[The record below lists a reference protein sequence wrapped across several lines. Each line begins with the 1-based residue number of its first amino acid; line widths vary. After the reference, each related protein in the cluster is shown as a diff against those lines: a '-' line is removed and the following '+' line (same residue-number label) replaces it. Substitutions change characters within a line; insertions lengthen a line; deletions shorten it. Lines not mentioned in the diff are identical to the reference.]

1 MSKIVIRGA
10 SGHNLKSVDV
20 EIPHCRLTVVTGVS
34 GSGKSSLVFDTLYKE
49 GERRYLE
56 SFSSYARQFIGK
68 LTRSSVEHIDGLS
81 PAISINQATIVRNP
95 RSTVGTMTELY
106 DYLRLLF
113 ARLGKIKKQPL
124 TMTVHPG
131 QEASKLN
138 KSFCGGSRG
147 ALIGRPC
154 QGLFSKRAPLERR
167 LFSFNSPYGAC
178 PVCKGLGVQDRID
191 HQLLIADPQKTLRQ
205 GALKITTPSGYI
217 IYSQVTI
224 EVLNRVCQAHGF
236 SVDIPWKDLN
246 EAQRKIVLY
255 GSDKIKIPFGKHPLE
270 SRLRWTGITPKPREE
285 GYYKGIIPIME
296 NILQVKRNVNIL
308 RFARTMP
315 CEACKGTRLRPEA
328 LAVTFREL
336 DIAQM
341 ARQTIDRLY
350 EFFAGLHFSTPE
362 SPVAEPLREIFLK
375 RSVLLKKLGLG
386 YLTLDR
392 ESTTLS
398 TGEIRRLRLAA
409 QVGSGLRGVMYVLDE
424 PSVGLHPRDNQRLL
438 EILRQLRDN
447 GNTVIVVEHDE
458 ETIRSAD
465 WLIDIGP
472 AAGVHGGEILFNGP
486 TEKLLEPDAPDTYP
500 LVKNSKT
507 RAFMTGTETIEIPL
521 RRRTGTGKILKITG
535 AQEHNLK
542 NIDVPFRLGV
552 LNVVSGVSGA
562 GKSTLVHD
570 ILANT
575 LKKLLHK
582 AAARP
587 GKHKKIEGIE
597 FIDKVIEIDQ
607 SPIGRTPR
615 SNPATY
621 TKLFDHIRD
630 LFALLPESKARKWSK
645 GRFSFNV
652 KGGRC
657 ETCEGAGVRQIGMHF
672 LGNVDAVCE
681 ECEGKRFNDQ
691 TLEIRYKKKNIYDI
705 LEMPIEEAAV
715 FFNDHPK
722 MKRYLQALLELGLGY
737 IALGQPATTLS
748 GGEAQRIKLA
758 AELCR
763 PSTGNTL
770 YILDEPTT
778 GLHTSDIKILLE
790 SLNRLI
796 EKGNTVI
803 TVEHHPD
810 FIKSADRVIDLGPG
824 SGDKGG
830 NLVAIGTPEQILSST
845 TRGALLKNRPPGPPT
860 KLFIKTVS
868 THNLKNIDVE
878 IPANRLTVITG
889 VSGSGKSSLAFDT
902 IFAEGQKR
910 FLAGFSTYA
919 RRLLTDRSTDADV
932 EECTGLTPP
941 IAVNQKTIG
950 RNPRSTVGTMTEIY
964 DFYRLLFSR
973 LGKPHCP
980 TCNKPL
986 KDGYCPTCDFKGQKT
1001 LSARMFSF
1009 NHHLGACNEC
1019 KGLGIT
1025 RTCDPGK
1032 LVTHPDHSLLNG
1044 AMEGS
1049 KTGRFYGDPFGQYTA
1064 ILQAVGEAEGIDFTL
1079 SWKELNHKARQIAMY
1094 GTGEKKYNVAWKFKR
1109 KNREGVHRF
1118 ESVWKGFVNYINR
1131 EYERKHADKRGQAM
1145 LHLMTDKTC
1154 PRCNGQRLKPEFL
1167 SVYFAGVNIA
1177 QLCSKTVKES
1187 IKFFQIKSFCGG
1199 ELNDEG
1205 WKGRRVEGEKTENGR
1220 QKTGGRGRLGVG
1232 TRFIASSELEASI
1245 PFLHENSNAL
1255 YDYRH
1260 FDTFSADSVQLK
1272 KPSGG
1277 PKGLIGPPCHGA
1289 PLVAE
1294 GKKEIIKRLGFL
1306 RDMGLD
1312 YLTLDRCS
1320 ITLSSGE
1327 AQRIRLARQLGS
1339 GLTNITYVLD
1349 EPTIGLHSRD
1359 ICRLLSVLKNLRDTG
1374 NTVIVVEHDAEVIRE
1389 ADYIIDLGPGAGRE
1403 GGHIVA
1409 RGSVQQL
1416 KNNKHSKTG
1425 QYLIDPNIIPVPRK
1439 RRNLEEGLQIT
1450 GAFANNLQGIDIP
1463 IPSGGIIVITGVSG
1477 SGKSTLLFDVAAAS
1491 LEKRE
1496 PIGCRSII
1504 GFDNYNTVIKVD
1516 QEPIGSSPASNP
1528 ATYTG
1533 IFTGIREIFA
1543 MTETARI
1550 NNYKKNRFSFNIKGG
1565 RCEVCQGMGRV
1576 HTSMDFL
1583 ADVWTICDECK
1594 GKRYN
1599 EETLQCK
1606 FQGKTI
1612 ADVLEMTV
1620 NEAIDFFPHHPHIHK
1635 TLKIMEEVGLDYLQ
1649 LGQPANTLS
1658 GGESQRLK
1666 LVNQLIKGKGK
1677 KNLYLLDE
1685 PTTGLHFE
1693 DIGRLLAL
1701 FHRLAGQGHTL
1712 VVIEHHPDII
1722 KNADYVIDLGPEGG
1736 DRGGRIV
1743 AKGTPEE
1750 VAKVNDSHTGE
1761 IMKNYLT

>member
-10 SGHNLKSVDV
+10 SEHNLKSVDV
-20 EIPHCRLTVVTGVS
+20 EIPHCCFAVVTGVS
-34 GSGKSSLVFDTLYKE
+34 GSGKSSLAFDTLYRE
-49 GERRYLE
+49 GERLYLE
-56 SFSSYARQFIGK
+56 SFSSYARQFMGK
-68 LTRSSVEHIDGLS
+68 LTRSSVSHIDGLS
-81 PAISINQATIVRNP
+81 PAISINQVTIVRNP

-113 ARLGKIKKQPL
+113 ARLGKIKKPPL
-124 TMTVHPG
+124 SMIMLPG
-131 QEASKLN
+131 KDASKLD

-147 ALIGRPC
+147 AV
-154 QGLFSKRAPLERR
+154 FSKRAPLAAGGKKPKLERR

-178 PVCKGLGVQDRID
+178 PICKGLGVQDRID
-191 HQLLIADPQKTLRQ
+191 PQLLIADPQKTLRQ
-205 GALKITTPSGYI
+205 GALKITNPSGYI

-224 EVLNRVCQAHGF
+224 EVLNRVCRAHGF

-246 EAQRKIVLY
+246 EMQRKIVLY
-255 GSDKIKIPFGKHPLE
+255 GSDRIKIPFGKHPLE
-270 SRLRWTGITPKPREE
+270 SRLRWTGITAKPREE
-285 GYYKGIIPIME
+285 SYYKGIIPIME
-296 NILQVKRNVNIL
+296 NILRVKRNANIL

-315 CEACKGTRLRPEA
+315 CEACRGTRLRPEA

-341 ARQTIDRLY
+341 VRQSIDRLY
-350 EFFAGLHFSTPE
+350 DFFAGLHFSASE

-375 RSVLLKKLGLG
+375 RSLLLKKLGLG

-398 TGEIRRLRLAA
+398 TGEVRRLCLAA
-409 QVGSGLRGVMYVLDE
+409 QVGGGLRGVMYVLDE

-472 AAGVHGGEILFNGP
+472 DAGVHGGEILFSGP
-486 TEKLLEPDAPDTYP
+486 PGKLLEADAPDTYP

-507 RAFMTGTETIEIPL
+507 RAFMTGGETIEIPL
-521 RRRTGTGKILKITG
+521 RRRIGTGKILKITG

-542 NIDVPFRLGV
+542 NIDVPFKLGV

-575 LKKLLHK
+575 LMKYLHN
-582 AAARP
+582 ASTRP
-587 GKHKKIEGIE
+587 GKHKKIEGSE

-630 LFALLPESKARKWSK
+630 LFALLPESKARRWSK

-681 ECEGKRFNDQ
+681 ECSGKRFNDK
-691 TLEIRYKKKNIYDI
+691 TLEIRFKNKNIYDI

-715 FFNDHPK
+715 FFNDQPK
-722 MKRYLQALLELGLGY
+722 MKRYFHALLELGLGY

-748 GGEAQRIKLA
+748 GGEAQRVKLA

-763 PSTGNTL
+763 PSTGKTL

-778 GLHTSDIKILLE
+778 GLHTSDIKTLLE
-790 SLNRLI
+790 SLTRLI
-796 EKGNTVI
+796 EKGNTLI

-810 FIKSADRVIDLGPG
+810 FIKSADWVIDLGPG

-830 NLVAIGTPEQILSST
+830 ELVAIGTPEQILPSA
-845 TRGALLKNRPPGPPT
+845 TRGGLFLKKPPPPGPPLQ
-860 KLFIKTVS
+860 KFFIGGAS

-878 IPANRLTVITG
+878 IPVNRLTVITG

-902 IFAEGQKR
+902 IFAEGQKW
-910 FLAGFSTYA
+910 FLSGFSTYA
-919 RRLLTDRSTDADV
+919 RRLLTDRSTGTDV

-950 RNPRSTVGTMTEIY
+950 RNPRSTVGIMTEIY

-980 TCNKPL
+980 TCNEPL
-986 KDGYCPTCDFKGQKT
+986 RDGCCPTCDFQGQKT
-1001 LSARMFSF
+1001 LSAKMFSF
-1009 NHHLGACNEC
+1009 NHHLGACIEC

-1079 SWKELNHKARQIAMY
+1079 SWEELSHKARQIAMY
-1094 GTGEKKYNVAWKFKR
+1094 GAGEKKYKVAWKFKR

-1118 ESVWKGFVNYINR
+1118 ETVWKGFVNYINR

-1145 LHLMTDKTC
+1145 LHLLTDKTC
-1154 PRCNGQRLKPEFL
+1154 PGCNGQRLKPEFL
-1167 SVYFAGVNIA
+1167 SVYFEGVNIA

-1187 IKFFQIKSFCGG
+1187 IEFFLIKSFCGG
-1199 ELNDEG
+1199 IDSVGQLVSG
-1205 WKGRRVEGEKTENGR
+1205 SVGQKVRGVEGEK
-1220 QKTGGRGRLGVG
+1220 L
-1232 TRFIASSELEASI
+1232 SSSKRRLEASK
-1245 PFLHENSNAL
+1245 PFLHENSNEL
-1255 YDYRH
+1255 YGYRH
-1260 FDTFSADSVQLK
+1260 FDTFSADSVQSK
-1272 KPSGG
+1272 KPPGG
-1277 PKGLIGPPCHGA
+1277 PKGLIDPPCHGA
-1289 PLVAE
+1289 E
-1294 GKKEIIKRLGFL
+1294 GKREIIKRLGFL

-1320 ITLSSGE
+1320 LTLSSGE

-1339 GLTNITYVLD
+1339 GLTNITYILD

-1359 ICRLLSVLKNLRDTG
+1359 IYRLLSVLKNLRDIG
-1374 NTVIVVEHDAEVIRE
+1374 NTVIVVEHDAEVIQE

-1409 RGSVQQL
+1409 RGNVQQL

-1425 QYLIDPNIIPVPRK
+1425 QYLNDPNTIPVPRK
-1439 RRNLEEGLQIT
+1439 RRDLAKGLQIT
-1450 GAFANNLQGIDIP
+1450 GAFANNLQDIDIL

-1496 PIGCRSII
+1496 PVGCRSII
-1504 GFDNYNTVIKVD
+1504 GFDNYNMVIKVD
-1516 QEPIGSSPASNP
+1516 QEPVGPNPASNP

-1533 IFTGIREIFA
+1533 IFTDIREIFA
-1543 MTETARI
+1543 RTETARSK
-1550 NNYKKNRFSFNIKGG
+1550 NYKKDRFSFNIKGG

-1583 ADVWTICDECK
+1583 VDVWTICDECK

-1620 NEAIDFFPHHPHIHK
+1620 NEAIDFFPHHLHIHK
-1635 TLKIMEEVGLDYLQ
+1635 TLKTMEEVGLDYLQ

-1666 LVNQLIKGKGK
+1666 LVNQLIKGKGE

-1693 DIGRLLAL
+1693 DIRRLLAL
-1701 FHRLAGQGHTL
+1701 FHGLADQGHTL
-1712 VVIEHHPDII
+1712 LVIEHHPDII

-1750 VAKVNDSHTGE
+1750 IARVNESYTGKMLNSLK
-1761 IMKNYLT
+1761 IKSY

>member
-1 MSKIVIRGA
+1 
-10 SGHNLKSVDV
+10 
-20 EIPHCRLTVVTGVS
+20 
-34 GSGKSSLVFDTLYKE
+34 
-49 GERRYLE
+49 
-56 SFSSYARQFIGK
+56 
-68 LTRSSVEHIDGLS
+68 
-81 PAISINQATIVRNP
+81 
-95 RSTVGTMTELY
+95 
-106 DYLRLLF
+106 
-113 ARLGKIKKQPL
+113 
-124 TMTVHPG
+124 
-131 QEASKLN
+131 
-138 KSFCGGSRG
+138 
-147 ALIGRPC
+147 
-154 QGLFSKRAPLERR
+154 

-178 PVCKGLGVQDRID
+178 PICKGLGVQDRID
-191 HQLLIADPQKTLRQ
+191 PQLLIADPQKTLRQ
-205 GALKITTPSGYI
+205 GALKITNPSGYI

-224 EVLNRVCQAHGF
+224 EVLNRVCRAHGF

-246 EAQRKIVLY
+246 ETQRKIVLY

-270 SRLRWTGITPKPREE
+270 SRLRWTGITAKPREE

-296 NILQVKRNVNIL
+296 NILRVKRNANIL

-336 DIAQM
+336 DIGQM
-341 ARQTIDRLY
+341 VRQSIDRLY
-350 EFFAGLHFSTPE
+350 DFFAGLHFSTSE

-375 RSVLLKKLGLG
+375 RSLLLKKLGLG

-398 TGEIRRLRLAA
+398 TGEVRRLCLAA
-409 QVGSGLRGVMYVLDE
+409 QVGGGLRGVMYVLDE

-472 AAGVHGGEILFNGP
+472 DAGVHGGEILFSGP
-486 TEKLLEPDAPDTYP
+486 PGKLLEADAPDTYP

-507 RAFMTGTETIEIPL
+507 RAFMTGKETIEIPL

-542 NIDVPFRLGV
+542 NIDVPFKLGV

-575 LKKLLHK
+575 LKKYLHN
-582 AAARP
+582 ASTRP
-587 GKHKKIEGIE
+587 GKHKKIEGSE

-681 ECEGKRFNDQ
+681 ECGGKRFNDK
-691 TLEIRYKKKNIYDI
+691 TLEIRFKKKNIYDI

-715 FFNDHPK
+715 FFYDQPQ
-722 MKRYLQALLELGLGY
+722 MKRYFRALLELGLGY

-778 GLHTSDIKILLE
+778 GLHTSDIKTLLE

-810 FIKSADRVIDLGPG
+810 FIKSADWVIDLGPE

-830 NLVAIGTPEQILSST
+830 ELVAIGTPEQILPSA
-845 TRGALLKNRPPGPPT
+845 TRGGRFLKKLPPPGPPLQ
-860 KLFIKTVS
+860 KFFIKGAS

-878 IPANRLTVITG
+878 IPVNRLTVITG

-902 IFAEGQKR
+902 IFAQGQKR

-919 RRLLTDRSTDADV
+919 RRLLTDRSTGTDV

-986 KDGYCPTCDFKGQKT
+986 KDGCCPGCDFQGQKT
-1001 LSARMFSF
+1001 LSAKMFSF
-1009 NHHLGACNEC
+1009 NHHLGACIEC

-1064 ILQAVGEAEGIDFTL
+1064 ILQAVGEAESIDFTL
-1079 SWKELNHKARQIAMY
+1079 SWEELSHKARQIAMY
-1094 GTGEKKYNVAWKFKR
+1094 GTGERKYKVAWKFKR

-1118 ESVWKGFVNYINR
+1118 EAVWKGFVNYINR

-1145 LHLMTDKTC
+1145 LHLLTDKTC
-1154 PRCNGQRLKPEFL
+1154 PQCNGQRLKPEFL
-1167 SVYFAGVNIA
+1167 SVYFAGLNIA
-1177 QLCSKTVKES
+1177 QMCKMTIKNS
-1187 IKFFQIKSFCGG
+1187 IEFFHMKSFCGG
-1199 ELNDEG
+1199 GLNQSVSAPVNQWASG
-1205 WKGRRVEGEKTENGR
+1205 SASQKVRGVGGEK
-1220 QKTGGRGRLGVG
+1220 L
-1232 TRFIASSELEASI
+1232 SSSKRRLEASK

-1272 KPSGG
+1272 KPPGG

-1289 PLVAE
+1289 PWPPEVRMKRIISNMLFLFCLTGFHMAVQVVPLPGLINPDSITVDNHYIYITDGEIIYIFSMDDFKLKTKFGKEGEGPKEFKINPAGIAKLQIDIQPDTIIVNSNSRVSFFTKDGKYLKEVQINSGNNFKQIGNHYVGYSTSREGKIIFLTINLYDSTFNKSKEIFRKEYYVQGNKKFNLVKLGCGNARRAVYTVYNEKIFVE
-1294 GKKEIIKRLGFL
+1294 GDENVIHVFNKKGDEEYVIKLDYDRLKVTEKHKKEILEDLYAIYIGPTMQELIK
-1306 RDMGLD
+1306 
-1312 YLTLDRCS
+1312 
-1320 ITLSSGE
+1320 
-1327 AQRIRLARQLGS
+1327 
-1339 GLTNITYVLD
+1339 
-1349 EPTIGLHSRD
+1349 
-1359 ICRLLSVLKNLRDTG
+1359 
-1374 NTVIVVEHDAEVIRE
+1374 
-1389 ADYIIDLGPGAGRE
+1389 
-1403 GGHIVA
+1403 
-1409 RGSVQQL
+1409 
-1416 KNNKHSKTG
+1416 
-1425 QYLIDPNIIPVPRK
+1425 
-1439 RRNLEEGLQIT
+1439 
-1450 GAFANNLQGIDIP
+1450 
-1463 IPSGGIIVITGVSG
+1463 
-1477 SGKSTLLFDVAAAS
+1477 
-1491 LEKRE
+1491 EKGYFPE
-1496 PIGCRSII
+1496 Y
-1504 GFDNYNTVIKVD
+1504 F
-1516 QEPIGSSPASNP
+1516 
-1528 ATYTG
+1528 
-1533 IFTGIREIFA
+1533 
-1543 MTETARI
+1543 TARI
-1550 NNYKKNRFSFNIKGG
+1550 FKIADNKIFIPTYKKQNGKNEFIVLDLKGNVQKKIYLPFKD
-1565 RCEVCQGMGRV
+1565 R
-1576 HTSMDFL
+1576 
-1583 ADVWTICDECK
+1583 
-1594 GKRYN
+1594 
-1599 EETLQCK
+1599 TL
-1606 FQGKTI
+1606 
-1612 ADVLEMTV
+1612 
-1620 NEAIDFFPHHPHIHK
+1620 
-1635 TLKIMEEVGLDYLQ
+1635 
-1649 LGQPANTLS
+1649 
-1658 GGESQRLK
+1658 
-1666 LVNQLIKGKGK
+1666 
-1677 KNLYLLDE
+1677 
-1685 PTTGLHFE
+1685 
-1693 DIGRLLAL
+1693 LLAYPYAIRGNKLYQL
-1701 FHRLAGQGHTL
+1701 FDNDET
-1712 VVIEHHPDII
+1712 
-1722 KNADYVIDLGPEGG
+1722 GG
-1736 DRGGRIV
+1736 WELHI
-1743 AKGTPEE
+1743 
-1750 VAKVNDSHTGE
+1750 TGFPGE
-1761 IMKNYLT
+1761 PGNKKQKQ